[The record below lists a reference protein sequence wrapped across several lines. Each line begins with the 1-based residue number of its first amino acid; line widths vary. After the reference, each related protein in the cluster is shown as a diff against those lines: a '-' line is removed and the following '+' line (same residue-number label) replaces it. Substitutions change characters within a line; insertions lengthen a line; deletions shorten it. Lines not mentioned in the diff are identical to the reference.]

1 MLIRESIIPFH
12 LTLPGLLLHI
22 LRNYVAGWLKHK
34 AIILL
39 SFNAPLTE
47 ILWNSKV
54 HLDLPKLVKV
64 SELDFQESFR
74 NLNGH
79 YFLQLCGL

>member
-1 MLIRESIIPFH
+1 M
-12 LTLPGLLLHI
+12 
-22 LRNYVAGWLKHK
+22 

-79 YFLQLCGL
+79 YLLQLCGL